1 MQAGKSLKKINAKFS
16 MIQCSFMMSFSA
28 IVGFSVVLLQSRNFK
43 SSEIGIILA
52 VECVASVIS
61 QTFLGSFADK
71 HKKIQHPESMIRG
84 VGIFRTAKSAASAAG
99 GLPPRYPRAFR

>member
-71 HKKIQHPESMIRG
+71 HKNLLRKINRFFSFFIINFKCNKKHLL
-84 VGIFRTAKSAASAAG
+84 FN
-99 GLPPRYPRAFR
+99 